1 MSRIK
6 YIIFCLI
13 FGLGIQFGNAQN
25 ISVDESYTPQDLV
38 EDILINSTCA
48 NIFNVSVSG
57 GNFATG
63 EKSFGYF
70 DATGTTFPFE
80 NGIILSTGK
89 INNAPGPNSYLSD
102 DGGGMGWN
110 GDSDLNDALGL
121 SNTFN
126 ATVLEFDF
134 IPLGNRISFDYI
146 FSSEQYLSNPSANQC
161 NFTDGFA
168 FLLKEASATSYD
180 NLAVIPGTNTPV
192 KVNTVRGPGTICPP
206 AKAA

>member
-63 EKSFGYF
+63 EKSFG
-70 DATGTTFPFE
+70 
-80 NGIILSTGK
+80 
-89 INNAPGPNSYLSD
+89 
-102 DGGGMGWN
+102 
-110 GDSDLNDALGL
+110 
-121 SNTFN
+121 
-126 ATVLEFDF
+126 
-134 IPLGNRISFDYI
+134 
-146 FSSEQYLSNPSANQC
+146 
-161 NFTDGFA
+161 
-168 FLLKEASATSYD
+168 
-180 NLAVIPGTNTPV
+180 
-192 KVNTVRGPGTICPP
+192 
-206 AKAA
+206 